1 MAPRFVLSEHD
12 QPWTEDQVIK
22 AIAFNFHHARREI
35 DATDGGRIWAAL
47 NEVKDSN
54 WILDQAIDDLLE
66 GINRF
71 AHRSQ
76 YQDFWSRVN
85 ANNREEYTKN
95 VKRFLFNASSALA
108 ALVDHTRNFLRSYP
122 VPGEPEARS
131 MAFKDDNLHRFLFD
145 LRNYSLHWKPAQAN
159 WNIATSAGETGVS
172 RTVAFL
178 LSRDELAEWS
188 CWKSEAKEFLD
199 SQPERVDVRELFIE
213 YQLRARK
220 FHSWLQTAAIITHYT
235 NIRKY
240 LEYKKWHDR
249 FHELCT
255 WNAVAAFRDIKRDP
269 YELLR
274 DYLSPREI
282 EHIYSLELKSDEQI
296 NRLIDLVDLEQAVDG
311 PLRARL
317 QEFLRHTPRS
327 SSGEEAG

>member
-1 MAPRFVLSEHD
+1 
-12 QPWTEDQVIK
+12 
-22 AIAFNFHHARREI
+22 
-35 DATDGGRIWAAL
+35 
-47 NEVKDSN
+47 
-54 WILDQAIDDLLE
+54 
-66 GINRF
+66 
-71 AHRSQ
+71 
-76 YQDFWSRVN
+76 
-85 ANNREEYTKN
+85 
-95 VKRFLFNASSALA
+95 
-108 ALVDHTRNFLRSYP
+108 
-122 VPGEPEARS
+122 

-145 LRNYSLHWKPAQAN
+145 LRNYSLHWKPVQAN
-159 WNIATSAGETGVS
+159 WNIDTAAGETGVS

-178 LSRDELAEWS
+178 LSKDELSEWS

-213 YQLRARK
+213 YQLRART
-220 FHSWLQTAAIITHYT
+220 FHSWLQTAAIFTHYT
-235 NIRKY
+235 HVRQY

-255 WNAVAAFRDIKRDP
+255 WDAVAAFRTIKRDP

-274 DYLSPREI
+274 DYLSPREF

-296 NRLIDLVDLEQAVDG
+296 NRLIDLVDLDQAVDG

-317 QEFLRHTPRS
+317 QEFLRQHPRS